1 MAKTC
6 SHIRCKRKTSSCH
19 ECDIE
24 VQSWYL
30 LLSDCCIKYGST
42 FWWSIENCCDCTF
55 FFSVFY
61 LCFQFGLCL
70 ARVFLHLALIE
81 TASSSYPRPMYAM
94 RCVGIMLACHHTYQ
108 QIWNTHTHTHKIKSI
123 EACQSFALLYVHH
136 FII

>member
-55 FFSVFY
+55 FFLCVLSLFSVWFM
-61 LCFQFGLCL
+61 FGTGVSASRSHWNSIIIISTPDVCDAMCWYNVGLS
-70 ARVFLHLALIE
+70 LHIPAN
-81 TASSSYPRPMYAM
+81 MK
-94 RCVGIMLACHHTYQ
+94 
-108 QIWNTHTHTHKIKSI
+108 HTHTHKIKSI